1 MLHAITA
8 IATPFGKGAIAI
20 IRVSGKDAITYIQ
33 SIFKGNNLLKAQ
45 PNSMHHGKIVL
56 NERMIDDV
64 MVAIYHGPKS
74 YTGEDMVEIFTH
86 GGILVTEQ
94 VLQAILTLPIERA
107 LPGAFTERAYLNGK
121 LDLLQAESVMDMI
134 EADNHYAL
142 EIAKKGLFS
151 ELSIKMQTYRDMIMS
166 LIAHI
171 EVNIDYPEYESE
183 HALTQQSLIPSI
195 TSLRDQIDH
204 LMRESLKNKLIKEGI
219 KTAIIGKP
227 NVGKSSLLNALI
239 NEEKAIVT
247 HIPGT
252 TRDIVEA
259 KLNLDG
265 ITLQLLDTAGIR
277 DTSDIVEQI
286 GIQRSEQALEQA
298 DFILFLFD
306 SSEPMDAFDLTLLQ
320 RVKNKPHLLIGNK
333 SDLKRYEGSQ
343 KADLYISTKTKEN
356 LDQLKDNMLKKLH
369 IEAIETRDLN
379 YLSNQRHI
387 DLLDRTLKHLNEA
400 LHNAISNE
408 VVDVIQLDL
417 RHAWEALSE
426 ISGTTFHESLV
437 EDMFRRFCLGK

>member
-1 MLHAITA
+1 MLQAIAA

-20 IRVSGKDAITYIQ
+20 IRVSGKDSIAHIQ
-33 SIFKGNNLLKAQ
+33 TIFKGKNLLKAKS
-45 PNSMHHGKIVL
+45 NTMHHGKITL
-56 NERMIDDV
+56 HDHAIDEV
-64 MVAIYHGPKS
+64 MVAVYHGPKS

-94 VLQAILTLPIERA
+94 VLQAVLSLPIERA

-134 EADNHYAL
+134 EADNQYAL

-151 ELSIKMQTYRDMIMS
+151 ELSVKMQSYRDVIMS

-183 HALTQQSLIPSI
+183 HALTHTSLIPNMTSI
-195 TSLRDQIDH
+195 RDHIDV
-204 LMRESLKNKLIKEGI
+204 LMQESMKNKLIKEGI

-277 DTSDIVEQI
+277 ETLDVVEQI
-286 GIQRSEQALEQA
+286 GIERSERALSDA
-298 DFILFLFD
+298 DLILFLLD
-306 SSEPMDAFDLTLLQ
+306 ASEPSDTFDVRLLE
-320 RVKNKPHLLIGNK
+320 RIKHKPHLIIGNK
-333 SDLKRYEGSQ
+333 MDLNIYHASH
-343 KADLYISTKTKEN
+343 KADIYISTKTKEN
-356 LDQLKDNMLKKLH
+356 LNQLKDQILKKLH

-379 YLSNQRHI
+379 YLSNQRHL
-387 DLLDRTLKHLNEA
+387 DLLFKTLKHLNEA
-400 LHNAISNE
+400 LNNARSNE
-408 VVDVIQLDL
+408 VIDVIQLDL

>member
-1 MLHAITA
+1 MLQAIAA

-20 IRVSGKDAITYIQ
+20 IRVSGKDSINYIQ
-33 SIFKGNNLLKAQ
+33 TIFKGKNLLKAK
-45 PNSMHHGKIVL
+45 PNTMHHGKITL
-56 NERMIDDV
+56 HDHAIDEV
-64 MVAIYHGPKS
+64 MVAVYHGPKS

-94 VLQAILTLPIERA
+94 VLQAVLSLPIERA

-134 EADNHYAL
+134 EADNRYAL

-151 ELSIKMQTYRDMIMS
+151 ELSIKMQSYRDMIMS

-183 HALTQQSLIPSI
+183 HALTHSSLIPNI
-195 TSLRDQIDH
+195 TSLRDHINI
-204 LMRESLKNKLIKEGI
+204 LMQESMKNKLIKEGI

-265 ITLQLLDTAGIR
+265 ITLQLQDTAGIR
-277 DTSDIVEQI
+277 ETLDLVEQI
-286 GIQRSEQALEQA
+286 GIKRSERALSDA
-298 DFILFLFD
+298 DLVLFLLD
-306 SSEPMDAFDLTLLQ
+306 ASEPSDTFDVSLLE
-320 RVKNKPHLLIGNK
+320 RIKHKPHLIIGNK
-333 SDLKRYEGSQ
+333 MDLNIYPTSQ
-343 KADLYISTKTKEN
+343 KADIYISTKTKEN
-356 LDQLKDNMLKKLH
+356 LNQLKDQILKKLQ

-379 YLSNQRHI
+379 YLSNQRHL
-387 DLLDRTLKHLNEA
+387 DLLSKTLKHLNEA
-400 LHNAISNE
+400 LDNAHSNE
-408 VVDVIQLDL
+408 VIDVIQLDL
-417 RHAWEALSE
+417 KHAWEALSE

>member
-1 MLHAITA
+1 MLQAITA

-20 IRVSGKDAITYIQ
+20 IRVSGKDSITHIQ
-33 SIFKGNNLLKAQ
+33 TIFQGRNLLKAK
-45 PNSMHHGKIVL
+45 PNTMHHGKIVL
-56 NERMIDDV
+56 NGQTIDEV

-107 LPGAFTERAYLNGK
+107 LPGAFTERAYVNGK

-134 EADNHYAL
+134 EADNKYAL

-151 ELSIKMQTYRDMIMS
+151 ELSIKMQSYRDMIMS

-183 HALTQQSLIPSI
+183 HALTQTSLIPNI
-195 TSLRDQIDH
+195 TLLRDSMDV
-204 LMRESLKNKLIKEGI
+204 LMRESIKNKLIKEGI

-277 DTSDIVEQI
+277 ETLDVVEQI
-286 GIQRSEQALEQA
+286 GIKRSERALSEA
-298 DFILFLFD
+298 DLILFLLD
-306 SSEPMDAFDLTLLQ
+306 ASEPSDTFDVSLLE
-320 RVKNKPHLLIGNK
+320 RIKDKPHLIIGNK
-333 SDLKRYEGSQ
+333 LDLNIHHNTHQ
-343 KADLYISTKTKEN
+343 ADIYVSTKTKEN
-356 LDQLKDNMLKKLH
+356 LNLLKDQILKKLH

-379 YLSNQRHI
+379 YLSNQRHL
-387 DLLDRTLKHLNEA
+387 DLLSKTLKHLNEA
-400 LHNAISNE
+400 LANAMKNE
-408 VVDVIQLDL
+408 VIDVIQLDL

>member
-1 MLHAITA
+1 MLQAITA

-20 IRVSGKDAITYIQ
+20 IRVSGKDSITHIQ
-33 SIFKGNNLLKAQ
+33 TIFQGRNLSKAK
-45 PNSMHHGKIVL
+45 PNTMHHGKIVL
-56 NERMIDDV
+56 NGQTIDEV

-107 LPGAFTERAYLNGK
+107 LPGAFTERAYVNGK

-134 EADNHYAL
+134 EADNKYAL

-151 ELSIKMQTYRDMIMS
+151 ELSIKMQSYRDMIMS

-183 HALTQQSLIPSI
+183 HALTQTSLIPNI
-195 TSLRDQIDH
+195 TSLRDSMDV
-204 LMRESLKNKLIKEGI
+204 LMRESIKNKLIKEGI

-277 DTSDIVEQI
+277 ETLDVVEQI
-286 GIQRSEQALEQA
+286 GIKRSERALNEA
-298 DFILFLFD
+298 DLILFLLD
-306 SSEPMDAFDLTLLQ
+306 ASEPSDTFDVSLLE
-320 RVKNKPHLLIGNK
+320 RIKDKPHLIIGNK
-333 SDLKRYEGSQ
+333 MDLNIHHKSHQ
-343 KADLYISTKTKEN
+343 ADIYISTKTKEN
-356 LDQLKDNMLKKLH
+356 LNQLKDQILNKLH

-379 YLSNQRHI
+379 YLSNQRHL
-387 DLLDRTLKHLNEA
+387 DLLSKTLKHLNEA
-400 LHNAISNE
+400 LDNAMKNE
-408 VVDVIQLDL
+408 VIDVIQLDL

>member
-1 MLHAITA
+1 VLQAIAA

-20 IRVSGKDAITYIQ
+20 IRVSGKDSITHIQ
-33 SIFKGNNLLKAQ
+33 TIFKGRNLLKAK
-45 PNSMHHGKIVL
+45 PNTITHGKIVS
-56 NERMIDDV
+56 NGQTIDEV

-107 LPGAFTERAYLNGK
+107 LPGAFTERAYVNGK

-134 EADNHYAL
+134 EADNKYAL

-151 ELSIKMQTYRDMIMS
+151 ELSIKMQSYRDMIMS

-183 HALTQQSLIPSI
+183 HALTQTSLIPNI
-195 TSLRDQIDH
+195 TSLRDSIDV
-204 LMRESLKNKLIKEGI
+204 LMIESIKNKLIKEGI

-259 KLNLDG
+259 TLNLDG

-277 DTSDIVEQI
+277 ETEDVVEQI
-286 GIQRSEQALEQA
+286 GIKRSERALSEA
-298 DFILFLFD
+298 DLILFLLD
-306 SSEPMDAFDLTLLQ
+306 VSEPLDTFDVNLLE
-320 RVKNKPHLLIGNK
+320 RIKHKPHLVIGNK
-333 SDLKRYEGSQ
+333 MDLNIHHNSHQ
-343 KADLYISTKTKEN
+343 ADIYISTKTKEN
-356 LDQLKDNMLKKLH
+356 LNQLKDQILKKLH

-379 YLSNQRHI
+379 YLSNQRHL
-387 DLLDRTLKHLNEA
+387 DLLSKTLKHLNEA
-400 LHNAISNE
+400 LDNAMKNE
-408 VVDVIQLDL
+408 VIDVIQLDL
-417 RHAWEALSE
+417 RHSWEALSE

>member
-1 MLHAITA
+1 MLQAMTA

-20 IRVSGKDAITYIQ
+20 IRVSGKDSITHIQ
-33 SIFKGNNLLKAQ
+33 TIFQGRNLLKAK
-45 PNSMHHGKIVL
+45 PNTMHHGKIVL
-56 NERMIDDV
+56 NGQTIDEV

-107 LPGAFTERAYLNGK
+107 LPGAFTERAYVNGK

-134 EADNHYAL
+134 EADNKYAL

-151 ELSIKMQTYRDMIMS
+151 ELSIKMQSYRDMIMS

-183 HALTQQSLIPSI
+183 HALTQTSLIPNI
-195 TSLRDQIDH
+195 TSLRDSMDV
-204 LMRESLKNKLIKEGI
+204 LMRESIKNKLIKEGI

-277 DTSDIVEQI
+277 ETLDVVEQI
-286 GIQRSEQALEQA
+286 GIKRSERALSEA
-298 DFILFLFD
+298 DLILFLLD
-306 SSEPMDAFDLTLLQ
+306 ASEPSDTFDVNLLE
-320 RVKNKPHLLIGNK
+320 RIKDKPHLIIGNK
-333 SDLKRYEGSQ
+333 MDLNIHHNAHQ
-343 KADLYISTKTKEN
+343 ADIYISTKTKEN
-356 LDQLKDNMLKKLH
+356 LNQLKDQILKKLH

-379 YLSNQRHI
+379 YLSNQRHL
-387 DLLDRTLKHLNEA
+387 DLLSKTLKRLNEA
-400 LHNAISNE
+400 LDNAMKNE
-408 VVDVIQLDL
+408 VIDVIQLDL

-426 ISGTTFHESLV
+426 ISGTTFHENLV

>member
-1 MLHAITA
+1 
-8 IATPFGKGAIAI
+8 
-20 IRVSGKDAITYIQ
+20 
-33 SIFKGNNLLKAQ
+33 
-45 PNSMHHGKIVL
+45 
-56 NERMIDDV
+56 
-64 MVAIYHGPKS
+64 
-74 YTGEDMVEIFTH
+74 
-86 GGILVTEQ
+86 
-94 VLQAILTLPIERA
+94 
-107 LPGAFTERAYLNGK
+107 
-121 LDLLQAESVMDMI
+121 MI

-151 ELSIKMQTYRDMIMS
+151 ELSIKMQTYRNMIMS

-195 TSLRDQIDH
+195 TALRDQIDH

-286 GIQRSEQALEQA
+286 GIQRSEQALEKA

-306 SSEPMDAFDLTLLQ
+306 SSEPMDAFDLTLLE

-343 KADLYISTKTKEN
+343 KADIYISTKTKEN

-379 YLSNQRHI
+379 YLSNQRHL
-387 DLLDRTLKHLNEA
+387 DLLERTLKHLNEA